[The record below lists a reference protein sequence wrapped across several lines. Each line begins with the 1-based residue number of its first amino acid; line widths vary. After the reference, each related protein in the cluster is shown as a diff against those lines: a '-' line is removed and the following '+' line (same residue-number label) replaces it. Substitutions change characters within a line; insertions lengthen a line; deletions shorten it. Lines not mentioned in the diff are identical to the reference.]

1 MNAEGKDKPEPGSIG
16 EMLSPR
22 VLDLVLKSGAA
33 FDGQLAGDVI
43 EALAVHLAFLVDNI
57 VGSRKSTLRV
67 ATVMQLIVKRAVE
80 RANNLPPTGGV
91 H

>member
-16 EMLSPR
+16 EGLSPR

-33 FDGQLAGDVI
+33 FDGQLAGDVFD
-43 EALAVHLAFLVDNI
+43 ALVVHLTFLVDG
-57 VGSRKSTLRV
+57 VVDSREDALRFALV
-67 ATVMQLIVKRAVE
+67 LQLIARRATE

>member
-16 EMLSPR
+16 ETLSPR

-33 FDGQLAGDVI
+33 FEGQLAGDVI
-43 EALAVHLAFLVDNI
+43 EALVVYFIFLVDG
-57 VGSRKSTLRV
+57 VVDSREDALRV
-67 ATVMQLIVKRAVE
+67 AMAMQLIVKRAVE

>member
-33 FDGQLAGDVI
+33 FDGRLAGDVI
-43 EALAVHLAFLVDNI
+43 DALAVHLAFLVDG
-57 VGSRKSTLRV
+57 VVDSREDALRF
-67 ATVMQLIVKRAVE
+67 AIALQLIAKQAVE

>member
-1 MNAEGKDKPEPGSIG
+1 MNAEGMDEPESGSIG

-22 VLDLVLKSGAA
+22 VLDLALKSGAA

-43 EALAVHLAFLVDNI
+43 DALAVHLAFLVDG
-57 VGSRKSTLRV
+57 VVDSREDALRV
-67 ATVMQLIVKRAVE
+67 AMAMQLVAKRAVE

>member
-1 MNAEGKDKPEPGSIG
+1 MNAEWKDGPEPGSIG

-33 FDGQLAGDVI
+33 FDRQLVGDVI
-43 EALAVHLAFLVDNI
+43 DALAVHLAFLVDG
-57 VGSRKSTLRV
+57 VVDSREDALRV
-67 ATVMQLIVKRAVE
+67 AMAMQLVAKRAVE

>member
-1 MNAEGKDKPEPGSIG
+1 MNAEGKDRPEPGSIG
-16 EMLSPR
+16 EGLSPR

-33 FDGQLAGDVI
+33 FEGQLAGDVLD
-43 EALAVHLAFLVDNI
+43 ALVVLLTFLVDG
-57 VGSRKSTLRV
+57 VVDSREGALRV
-67 ATVMQLIVKRAVE
+67 AIAMKLIAKRAVE

>member
-22 VLDLVLKSGAA
+22 ALDLVLKSGAA
-33 FDGQLAGDVI
+33 FEGQLAGDVI
-43 EALAVHLAFLVDNI
+43 VALAVHLAFLVDG
-57 VGSRKSTLRV
+57 VVDSREDALRV
-67 ATVMQLIVKRAVE
+67 AKVMQLVAKRAVE

>member
-16 EMLSPR
+16 EGLPPR
-22 VLDLVLKSGAA
+22 VLDLVLKSGAV

-43 EALAVHLAFLVDNI
+43 DALVVHLTFLVDG
-57 VGSRKSTLRV
+57 VVDSREDALRV
-67 ATVMQLIVKRAVE
+67 AIAMQLIAKQAVE
-80 RANNLPPTGGV
+80 RANNLPPAGGV

>member
-1 MNAEGKDKPEPGSIG
+1 MNAEGKDKPEPGSFG
-16 EMLSPR
+16 EVLSPR

-33 FDGQLAGDVI
+33 FDGQLAGDVFD
-43 EALAVHLAFLVDNI
+43 ALVVHLTFLVDGV
-57 VGSRKSTLRV
+57 VGSRECALRV
-67 ATVMQLIVKRAVE
+67 AIALQLIAKRAIE

>member
-16 EMLSPR
+16 EGLPPR
-22 VLDLVLKSGAA
+22 VLDLVLKSCAV

-43 EALAVHLAFLVDNI
+43 DALVVHLTFLVDG
-57 VGSRKSTLRV
+57 VVDSREDALRV
-67 ATVMQLIVKRAVE
+67 AIAMQLIAKQAVE
-80 RANNLPPTGGV
+80 RANNLPPAGGV

>member
-1 MNAEGKDKPEPGSIG
+1 MNAEGKDRPEPGSIG
-16 EMLSPR
+16 ETLSPR

-33 FDGQLAGDVI
+33 FDGQLAGDVFD
-43 EALAVHLAFLVDNI
+43 ALVVNLTFLVDGV
-57 VGSRKSTLRV
+57 VGSREGALRF
-67 ATVMQLIVKRAVE
+67 AIALQLIAKRAVE

>member
-16 EMLSPR
+16 EALSPR

-33 FDGQLAGDVI
+33 FDGQLAGDVFD
-43 EALAVHLAFLVDNI
+43 ALVVHLTFLVDD
-57 VGSRKSTLRV
+57 VVDSREGALRV
-67 ATVMQLIVKRAVE
+67 AIAMQLIAKRAIE

>member
-16 EMLSPR
+16 ERLPPR
-22 VLDLVLKSGAA
+22 ILDLVLKSGAV
-33 FDGQLAGDVI
+33 FDGQLVGDVFD
-43 EALAVHLAFLVDNI
+43 ALVVHLTFLVDG
-57 VGSRKSTLRV
+57 VVVSRDDALRV
-67 ATVMQLIVKRAVE
+67 AIALQLIAKRAVE

>member
-1 MNAEGKDKPEPGSIG
+1 MNAEWKDKPESGSIG

-43 EALAVHLAFLVDNI
+43 EALAVHLAFLVDG
-57 VGSRKSTLRV
+57 VVDSREGALRV
-67 ATVMQLIVKRAVE
+67 AMLMQLVAKRAVE

>member
-16 EMLSPR
+16 EGLPPR
-22 VLDLVLKSGAA
+22 ILDLALKSGAV
-33 FDGQLAGDVI
+33 FEGQLAGDVV
-43 EALAVHLAFLVDNI
+43 EVLAIDLTVLVDG
-57 VGSRKSTLRV
+57 VVDSRDDALRV
-67 ATVMQLIVKRAVE
+67 AIALQLIAKQAIE